1 MLLGD
6 LAFPV
11 TRGQLDVWLAR
22 EASHSAAEW
31 QVGLFVK
38 IESRVERDPLNWAIR
53 RVVREAEPAR
63 AAFFEVDAQV
73 FQRAIDYPHVEL
85 AFYDLSSSR
94 DPVQE
99 AHGAALPIQR
109 TPMLFAG
116 PLFKLVL
123 FRTRVDEF
131 YFFACGHHI
140 FIDGSRLAL
149 VGHRLATVYS
159 AIVSGAPIPRAFF
172 GSVQDLVECES
183 EYEAPDDYPEG
194 EKQILKEVL
203 SFASA
208 DIPNQDVSLS
218 DEQVEEL
225 VRGRGAV
232 GFPRHNRFLNL
243 VIQNIN
249 CIIPLYRARAAG
261 VSDGD
266 MITFCA
272 MRDEGDRSS
281 FLQQSWRPYVARDI
295 TVHSI
300 YCTYQEMLT
309 TESLSMYGK
318 QLRQLL
324 GREPM

>member
-1 MLLGD
+1 MELGD
-6 LAFPV
+6 LAFSV
-11 TRGQLDVWLAR
+11 TRGQLDIWLAR
-22 EASHSAAEW
+22 EASHSAAGW
-31 QVGLFVK
+31 QVGLFLK
-38 IESRVERDPLNWAIR
+38 IESTVERDPLNWAIR

-94 DPVQE
+94 DAVQE

-109 TPMLFAG
+109 TPMPFAG

-131 YFFACGHHI
+131 YFFACRHHI

-183 EYEAPDDYPEG
+183 EYEAPDDYLEG
-194 EKQILKEVL
+194 EKQILKDVL
-203 SFASA
+203 RFASA
-208 DIPNQDVSLS
+208 GIPNQDASLS
-218 DEQVEEL
+218 DDQIEEL

-232 GFPRHNRFLNL
+232 GFPRHNQFPLI
-243 VIQNIN
+243 IQNIN
-249 CIIPLYRARAAG
+249 CGMLLYRARAAG

-266 MITFCA
+266 RITFCA
-272 MRDEGDRSS
+272 MRDDGDRSS

-300 YCTYQEMLT
+300 YGTYQEMLT